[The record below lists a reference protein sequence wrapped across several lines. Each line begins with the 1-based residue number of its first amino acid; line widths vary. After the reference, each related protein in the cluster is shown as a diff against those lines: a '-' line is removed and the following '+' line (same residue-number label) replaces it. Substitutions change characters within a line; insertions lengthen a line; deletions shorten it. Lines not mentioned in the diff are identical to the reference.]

1 MSKTISTID
10 ELDAIILS
18 LIKIPAYNRML
29 LGIDSEQKET
39 LLKNCIDNNVTDSV
53 DFVLMCEG

>member
-1 MSKTISTID
+1 MSKPISTIE
-10 ELDAIILS
+10 ELDTIILS

-29 LGIDSEQKET
+29 NKMSVAKKNK
-39 LLKNCIDNNVTDSV
+39 LLKICIDNNVKDSV

>member
-29 LGIDSEQKET
+29 SGIDSEQKET
-39 LLKNCIDNNVTDSV
+39 LLKNCIDNNVKDSV